1 VYSSSYIS
9 AVQTEGEAVLVKPE
23 EQILLKP
30 ELPDAKLEE
39 VEISLG
45 DLTASQDF
53 TRYNPILV
61 C

>member
-9 AVQTEGEAVLVKPE
+9 AVQTECEAVLVKPE

-30 ELPDAKLEE
+30 ELLDAKLEE

-45 DLTASQDF
+45 DLTAFQDF
-53 TRYNPILV
+53 TRYDPILV